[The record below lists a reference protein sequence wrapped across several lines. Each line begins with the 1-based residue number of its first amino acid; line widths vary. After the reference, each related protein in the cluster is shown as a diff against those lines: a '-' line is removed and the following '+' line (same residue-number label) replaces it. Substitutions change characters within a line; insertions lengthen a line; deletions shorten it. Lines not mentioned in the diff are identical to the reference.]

1 MRRAAYFLA
10 AGLALGAL
18 GAVGTALSANTVDVS
33 QKGKEFNPDEITVD
47 RGTTVRFVN
56 DDTVAHNVYT
66 RGDGLEFNLGTQAP
80 GDVKEV
86 SFDKA
91 GSFQIL
97 CAIHPKMSLT
107 VNVK

>member
-1 MRRAAYFLA
+1 MRAAAFLVA
-10 AGLALGAL
+10 AGLALSAL

-47 RGTTVRFVN
+47 RGAKVRFVN
-56 DDTVAHNVYT
+56 DDTVAHNVYSE
-66 RGDGLEFNLGTQAP
+66 GGAVEFNLGTQAP
-80 GDVKEV
+80 GDTKEV
-86 SFDKA
+86 SFDKV